1 MKNYLL
7 TILSLAFGIVAS
19 IIILSSFCIM
29 SDKPKLQE
37 QNYTLHTI
45 SLQDLIDTEWRIN
58 IRDKYNDSIFLSYSF
73 DNRATIYFV

>member
-29 SDKPKLQE
+29 SDKPKLQV

-73 DNRATIYFV
+73 DNRATIYFM